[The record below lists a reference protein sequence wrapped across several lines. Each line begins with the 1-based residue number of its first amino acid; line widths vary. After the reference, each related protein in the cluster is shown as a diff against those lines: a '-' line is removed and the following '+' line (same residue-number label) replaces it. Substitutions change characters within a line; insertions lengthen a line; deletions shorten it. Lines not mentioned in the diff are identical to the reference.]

1 MDIAGAYLVTSL
13 VVLGLI
19 VYVIILIFVSI
30 AIANAARNKGQS
42 WALFFWLSFLVN
54 WFIMLIVMLI
64 IKKDPNQTSFVSG
77 DLGSTPVTCEF
88 CKEQIRADAVVCK
101 HCGRDVTPQ
110 LPRLVEEES
119 ERVQAAL
126 EAERKLVLQSE
137 QEEIER
143 KNKHQLAEEQ
153 RKARF
158 DALFRSK
165 KFYISIAAFG
175 LVIAGFLSYFAI
187 QEQMRIASLN
197 DWESRFLD
205 CQELL
210 PPSVSYEIGVDN
222 QSATIFY
229 DSVSGLETREWLR
242 CIGEELLGV
251 VASESFAAVIV
262 RPALS
267 FDPSLREEKLDEL
280 IIQRFEI
287 EKRIEIT
294 KNNR

>member
-1 MDIAGAYLVTSL
+1 MDFLLVSL
-13 VVLGLI
+13 IVFGLI
-19 VYVIILIFVSI
+19 IYVVILLFISI

-54 WFIMLIVMLI
+54 WFIMLIVMLF
-64 IKKDPNQTSFVSG
+64 IKKDPSQSNYVSG
-77 DLGSTPVTCEF
+77 DLGSTPVTCQF
-88 CKEQIRADAVVCK
+88 CKEQIRADAIVCK

-110 LPRLVEEES
+110 LPRLEKEES
-119 ERVQAAL
+119 ERVRAGV
-126 EAERKLVLQSE
+126 EAERESRLQIAHEETEKLQK
-137 QEEIER
+137 R
-143 KNKHQLAEEQ
+143 QLAEEQ

-262 RPALS
+262 RPALKL
-267 FDPSLREEKLDEL
+267 DPSLREEKLDEL
-280 IIQRFEI
+280 NIQRIEK
-287 EKRIEIT
+287 EKRIEIS